1 MAIDVKTLAFVNFY
15 AAMGTLEKYVEYD
28 ENARELA
35 KRQNINVRFKVL
47 GDGPDG
53 VLIFD
58 DGKVTVLPYDKSIK
72 TDIVLICK
80 DPEHFNKVVEGKA
93 MPIPVKGLFKTL
105 SFMGNA
111 KSPFMV
117 LTDNMAKLMRQKE
130 FTDPAERELS
140 TKLAFYAM
148 VAGIATVGNH
158 DPIARYAMRRIK
170 NGEIILGI
178 RDVCYATLVKTGGN
192 GEEAKLACVRQK
204 LNDGKA
210 FMTFDSVDTAKGL
223 IDGDLDAMA
232 CISSGK
238 LDTRGHMLMLD
249 NVNKILNIVPK
260 YLA

>member
-1 MAIDVKTLAFVNFY
+1 MTIDVKTLAFVNFY

-28 ENARELA
+28 AGARELA
-35 KRQNINVRFKVL
+35 KGQNLNVRFKVL

-53 VLIFD
+53 VLCFEE
-58 DGKVTVLPYDKSIK
+58 GKVKAVQYQSGMK
-72 TDIVLICK
+72 TDIVLICTG
-80 DPEHFNKVVEGKA
+80 PEQFNKVVAGTA

-117 LTDNMAKLMRQKE
+117 LTDNMAKIMRQKE
-130 FTDPAERELS
+130 FSNPQERELS

-148 VAGIATVGNH
+148 VAGIAEVGNH
-158 DPIARYAMRRIK
+158 DPIARYAMKRVLD
-170 NGEIILGI
+170 GEMVLGI
-178 RDVCYATLVKTGGN
+178 RDVCYATLIKSGGS
-192 GEEAKLACVRQK
+192 GDDAKLTCVRQK
-204 LNDGKA
+204 SNNGRA
-210 FMTFDSVDTAKGL
+210 FMTFDSIDTAKGL
-223 IDGDLDAMA
+223 IDGELDAMA